1 METKKNQTEWER
13 AIDLMTEEELQFII
27 QHQVG
32 YYPSFLKMVR
42 GKRWDDDPYSVS
54 ENKAMMDAI
63 RYLIGEMGGQCKI
76 IEDDEM
82 CFFCQGAEY
91 SIRFDEE
98 FDYIIIIDNSWKKV
112 SIKAPGVFEKM
123 ASAINKA
130 NVGIS
135 VNIVYIIDKEEQ
147 MMDIYGS
154 SFIPY
159 FPNMTYLRKYLHHI
173 LVDMMS
179 SHDLVDHILQEEE
192 DMSIV
197 QSFSQKTSDVAN

>member
-82 CFFCQGAEY
+82 CFFCQ
-91 SIRFDEE
+91 
-98 FDYIIIIDNSWKKV
+98 
-112 SIKAPGVFEKM
+112 GVFEKM

>member
-1 METKKNQTEWER
+1 
-13 AIDLMTEEELQFII
+13 
-27 QHQVG
+27 
-32 YYPSFLKMVR
+32 
-42 GKRWDDDPYSVS
+42 
-54 ENKAMMDAI
+54 
-63 RYLIGEMGGQCKI
+63 
-76 IEDDEM
+76 
-82 CFFCQGAEY
+82 
-91 SIRFDEE
+91 
-98 FDYIIIIDNSWKKV
+98 
-112 SIKAPGVFEKM
+112 M

-179 SHDLVDHILQEEE
+179 SHDLVDHFLQEEE

-197 QSFSQKTSDVAN
+197 QSFSQMTSDVAN